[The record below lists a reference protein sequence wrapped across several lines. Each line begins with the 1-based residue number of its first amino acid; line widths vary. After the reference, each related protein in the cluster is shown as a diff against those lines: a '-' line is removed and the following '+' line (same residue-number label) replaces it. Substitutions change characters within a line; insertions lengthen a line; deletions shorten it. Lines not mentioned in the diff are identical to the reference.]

1 MIGPG
6 SDKNS
11 IESIYIVT
19 TLSVWRIKVCQIL
32 VSIKHSLFSSMPAGI
47 WLFWADISLYIMPP
61 RKTQKSKQQKE
72 PEQDRT
78 VSNMVSC
85 SKYKPVWAVGRVWVV
100 HLLAGGWG
108 ALAKYHLQNLHPSH
122 ITEPIA
128 TRTYTYTAAMLMSFR
143 QGRAPYL
150 ESAFIILN
158 LVQLIVSVLGLF
170 SP

>member
-1 MIGPG
+1 MSHLLNDDG
-6 SDKNS
+6 
-11 IESIYIVT
+11 EH
-19 TLSVWRIKVCQIL
+19 LSEIL
-32 VSIKHSLFSSMPAGI
+32 TPMPACI
-47 WLFWADISLYIMPP
+47 WLFWADIYFSVMLS
-61 RKTQKSKQQKE
+61 RKTQKSKEQNE

-128 TRTYTYTAAMLMSFR
+128 TRTYTYTTAMLMSFR
-143 QGRAPYL
+143 RGRAPYL

-158 LVQLIVSVLGLF
+158 LVQLIVPVLGLLG
-170 SP
+170 PKMTIHPWNVWIIRL

>member
-1 MIGPG
+1 
-6 SDKNS
+6 
-11 IESIYIVT
+11 
-19 TLSVWRIKVCQIL
+19 
-32 VSIKHSLFSSMPAGI
+32 MPACI
-47 WLFWADISLYIMPP
+47 WLFWADIYFSVMLS
-61 RKTQKSKQQKE
+61 RKTQKSKEQNE

-100 HLLAGGWG
+100 LLLAVGWG

-128 TRTYTYTAAMLMSFR
+128 TRTYTYTTTRLMSFR
-143 QGRAPYL
+143 LGRAPYL

-158 LVQLIVSVLGLF
+158 LVQLIVPVLGLLGPKMTIHPWNVWIIRF
-170 SP
+170 